1 MVFNK
6 HLKYGKIIE
15 SVMLF
20 FFHLQDAQTDKTPIE
35 CSREHRE
42 CVLPAGEHFFPPLRT
57 DKLCDKAAINSKKTL
72 TLDQKWLCNKQ
83 ILIRYHEKLNPSV
96 QKF

>member
-15 SVMLF
+15 SIIL

-35 CSREHRE
+35 CSRERRD
-42 CVLPAGEHFFPPLRT
+42 CVLLGRRHFSRHYER
-57 DKLCDKAAINSKKTL
+57 INCAT
-72 TLDQKWLCNKQ
+72 KQ
-83 ILIRYHEKLNPSV
+83 L
-96 QKF
+96 

>member
-15 SVMLF
+15 SIIL

-42 CVLPAGEHFFPPLRT
+42 CVLPAGEHFFHHYER
-57 DKLCDKAAINSKKTL
+57 INCAT
-72 TLDQKWLCNKQ
+72 KQ
-83 ILIRYHEKLNPSV
+83 L
-96 QKF
+96 